1 VVGSVDGGGGGGKER
16 GKVDVDTV
24 CTDLIDESLFSSRR
38 LKDTSPFL
46 CPSSHCTSTGLAQY
60 LSMRPT
66 NWLAQADTIRRVG
79 KDALKSAFV
88 YQSKASQTLSNTLSG
103 PLAGWHVSIKDNIC
117 TTDMPTSCSSKMLLD
132 YQSPFE
138 ATAVQL
144 LRQAGASIVAKT
156 NCDEF
161 GMGSAN
167 LYSVHGRAVN
177 PESQLGRE
185 RVTGGSSGGA
195 AAGVAL
201 GASRIALAS
210 DTGGSIR
217 TPAAYCGVF
226 GLKPS
231 YGLISRWGVVPY
243 ADSLDTVGLM
253 GNDAE
258 QVNTAFKVISQHD
271 VQDPTSVTAQVRGK
285 AGEISRRTIESFGDA
300 NGPMSGLRIGIP
312 REFFPA
318 ELSKDMLPPLR
329 RFLTDLKRKGADIVS
344 VEMPTVRFAL
354 SAYYVLASAEAS
366 SNLAKYDGVRY
377 GHRAE
382 QSLTSTISTSSSKP
396 PSPFLQHIST
406 TRSQGFGKEVQKRIL
421 LGTYSLTSDLFDNYF
436 LQAQKVRTL
445 IQRDFD
451 QVFRVQNVL
460 NEQRRTGNVDG
471 VDVLVTPSTV
481 DIAPTFEEAERMG
494 IKAYTQD
501 LLTVPA
507 SLAGLPAIS
516 VPAGRARELP
526 VGITLTGQWGCEEVL
541 FEVIKRVAS
550 S

>member
-1 VVGSVDGGGGGGKER
+1 
-16 GKVDVDTV
+16 
-24 CTDLIDESLFSSRR
+24 
-38 LKDTSPFL
+38 
-46 CPSSHCTSTGLAQY
+46 
-60 LSMRPT
+60 MRPSG
-66 NWLAQADTIRRVG
+66 WLAQGNAIRRVG
-79 KDALKSAFV
+79 KDALKGAFV
-88 YQSKASQTLSNTLSG
+88 YRSEASKSSPPNTSSG

-117 TTDMPTSCSSKMLLD
+117 TTDMPTSCSSNMLFG

-138 ATAVQL
+138 ATSVQL

-167 LYSVHGRAVN
+167 LYSVHGRVVN
-177 PESQLGRE
+177 PECQPGQE
-185 RVTGGSSGGA
+185 RVAGGSSGGA

-253 GNDAE
+253 GIDSDD
-258 QVNTAFKVISQHD
+258 VRTAFNVLSRHD
-271 VQDPTSVTAQVRGK
+271 VQDPTSVTADVRRR
-285 AGEISRRTIESFGDA
+285 AEETSRRTVGRMGDA
-300 NGPMSGLRIGIP
+300 SSPLSGLRVGVP

-329 RFLTDLKRKGADIVS
+329 RFLADVKRRGAELVS
-344 VEMPTVRFAL
+344 VEMSTVRFAL

-366 SNLAKYDGVRY
+366 SNLAKYDGIRY

-382 QSLTSTISTSSSKP
+382 QSPSTSTSASATSASFPKSR
-396 PSPFLQHIST
+396 SPFLQHISKS
-406 TRSQGFGKEVQKRIL
+406 RSQGFGKEVQKRIL

-445 IQRDFD
+445 IRQDFD
-451 QVFRVQNVL
+451 RVFRVNNVL
-460 NEQRRTGNVDG
+460 NQHRGKDNLDG
-471 VDVLVTPSTV
+471 IDILVSPSTV
-481 DIAPTFEEAERMG
+481 DIAPTFKEAEKMG
-494 IKAYTQD
+494 IQAYTQD

-516 VPAGRARELP
+516 VPAGRARDMP
-526 VGITLTGQWGCEEVL
+526 VGVTLTGQWGCEEVL
-541 FEVIKRVAS
+541 FEVIKRVTPS
-550 S
+550 WG